1 LNDALKS
8 EDPVSIAGAISDL
21 LAADPANIQ
30 ALEVGL
36 EIAKYNKAPELMR
49 QMFDMVPMSGL
60 SGDKAEKFASML
72 ISDSSFTYRYPEAA
86 MKFAEYAFKKDPE
99 NSGYINTYAR
109 LLYCLGD
116 LEDALT
122 WQEKAVKLDPNNKTY
137 QDNLNYC
144 ISIKTLRPG
153 NKKN

>member
-1 LNDALKS
+1 MKNDKKKGVIAILTGGGDVPGLN
-8 EDPVSIAGAISDL
+8 PAIR
-21 LAADPANIQ
+21 ANIEDTQ
-30 ALEVGL
+30 
-36 EIAKYNKAPELMR
+36 
-49 QMFDMVPMSGL
+49 
-60 SGDKAEKFASML
+60 DKLFS
-72 ISDSSFTYRYPEAA
+72 SSFTYRHPEAA

-99 NSGYINTYAR
+99 NSGFINTYAR

-137 QDNLNYC
+137 QDNLNYY